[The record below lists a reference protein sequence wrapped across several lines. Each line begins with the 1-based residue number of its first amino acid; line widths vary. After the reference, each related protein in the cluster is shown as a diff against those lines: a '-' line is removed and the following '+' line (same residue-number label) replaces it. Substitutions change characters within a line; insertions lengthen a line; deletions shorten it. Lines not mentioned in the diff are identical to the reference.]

1 MRTHRHLAYRP
12 DIDGLRAVAILA
24 VIVFHAYP
32 RSLPGGFAG
41 VDVFFVISGYLIG
54 GIIFRNLDAGSFSL
68 ADFYARRAKRIFPA
82 LITVLLGGLAFGW
95 FALLA
100 DEYRALGKHVA
111 AGAGFVSNLVL
122 WRESGYFD
130 TAAEFKPLLHLW
142 SLGIE
147 EQFYLLYPVLMAL
160 IWRLRAN
167 PAHAL
172 LALAA
177 LSFGGNLYLVHSDT
191 ASAFFLPFTR
201 FWELLSGSTLAYVHF
216 RRATA
221 KPSTSL
227 RHELQAAAGI
237 LLIAAAILVLD
248 KDKDFPGAWALLP
261 TLGALLLIGAGQ
273 GTWINRRLL
282 ASRPMVFIGV
292 ISYPLYLWHWLL
304 LSFGLILRS
313 GEPLHHRAALLIAAA
328 FALAWLTFRYVERP
342 LRFGAFGLQRLKQAS
357 LWLMLAATGGLGLT
371 VFRADGLP
379 ERPALAGVRLKI
391 DRDLPRLAAEGYRGN
406 GIAKALF
413 QGEFK
418 PGDDFF
424 QLGDLPKDQPL
435 TAVIGDSH
443 GNMLYQ
449 GLATAAAR
457 PETVINLGRG
467 SCLPFV
473 GLDTVKKSGKSAGCQ
488 PFVGN
493 VVDFIAQTPEITTVV
508 IAAFYKQYL
517 DGGVTLQ
524 STQGGGAASGS
535 APLTASSSAPLAASA
550 AGLFRTGLSDTLERL
565 VRANKRVVLSLDN
578 PDMDRTVMTACYSL
592 LRPLLPRSPDTGCQM
607 PRAGHE
613 RDQALARGLIE
624 EAAAR
629 FPDNVRVFDPA
640 TVLCD
645 AQYCYAYHKDDL
657 IYQFDGNHL
666 TVKGAVLVAE
676 RLFARPDGVRTFAH
690 AP

>member
-1 MRTHRHLAYRP
+1 MRAHRHLAYRP

-24 VIVFHAYP
+24 VIVFHTYP

-54 GIIFRNLDAGSFSL
+54 GIIFRNLSAGSFSL
-68 ADFYARRAKRIFPA
+68 ADFYARRARRIFPA
-82 LITVLLGGLAFGW
+82 LITVLLSGLAFGW

-147 EQFYLLYPVLMAL
+147 EQFYLLYPLLMAL

-167 PAHAL
+167 PARSL
-172 LALAA
+172 FALAA
-177 LSFGGNLYLVHSDT
+177 LSFGGNLYLVHSD
-191 ASAFFLPFTR
+191 AVSAFFLPFTR
-201 FWELLSGSTLAYVHF
+201 FWELLGGSALAYVHF
-216 RRATA
+216 QRATA
-221 KPSTSL
+221 KPSTSA
-227 RHELQAAAGI
+227 RHELQAGAGM

-273 GTWINRRLL
+273 GAWINRRLL

-328 FALAWLTFRYVERP
+328 FLLAWLTFRYIERP
-342 LRFGAFGLQRLKQAS
+342 LRFGAFELQRFKLAS
-357 LWLMLAATGGLGLT
+357 LWLMLACAGLLGFA
-371 VFRADGLP
+371 VFRLDGLP
-379 ERPALAGVRLKI
+379 ERPALADVRLKI
-391 DRDLPRLAAEGYRGN
+391 DRDPPRLAAEGYRGN

-457 PETVINLGRG
+457 PETVVNLGRG

-473 GLDTVKKSGKSAGCQ
+473 GLDTIKKNGKSAGCQ

-493 VVDFIAQTPEITTVV
+493 AIDFIAQTPDIATVV
-508 IAAFYKQYL
+508 VAAFYKQYL
-517 DGGVTLQ
+517 DGGVMLR

-535 APLTASSSAPLAASA
+535 APLTASA
-550 AGLFRTGLSDTLERL
+550 AGLFRAGLSDTLERL

-578 PDMDRTVMTACYSL
+578 PDMDRAVMTACYSL

-629 FPDNVRVFDPA
+629 FPGSVRVFDPA
-640 TVLCD
+640 AVLCD

>member
-1 MRTHRHLAYRP
+1 MRSPAPAEPDMRAHRHLAYRP
-12 DIDGLRAVAILA
+12 DIDGLRAIAILA

-82 LITVLLGGLAFGW
+82 LITVLLGSLAFGW

-100 DEYRALGKHVA
+100 DEYRALGKHAA

-177 LSFGGNLYLVHSDT
+177 LSFGGNLYLVHGD
-191 ASAFFLPFTR
+191 AVSAFFLPFTR
-201 FWELLSGSTLAYVHF
+201 FWELLGGSALAYVHF

-221 KPSTSL
+221 KPSMGL
-227 RHELQAAAGI
+227 RHELQAGAGMI
-237 LLIAAAILVLD
+237 LIAAALLVLD

-261 TLGALLLIGAGQ
+261 TLGALLLISAGQ

-313 GEPLHHRAALLIAAA
+313 GEPLHHRAALLVAVA
-328 FALAWLTFRYVERP
+328 FLLAWLTFRYVERP
-342 LRFGAFGLQRLKQAS
+342 LRFGTFKLQRLKLAS
-357 LWLMLAATGGLGLT
+357 LWLMLAATGGLGLA
-371 VFRADGLP
+371 VFLADGLP
-379 ERPALAGVRLKI
+379 ERAALAGVRLKI
-391 DRDLPRLAAEGYRGN
+391 DRGLPHLAAEGYRGN

-413 QGEFK
+413 QGGFK

-473 GLDTVKKSGKSAGCQ
+473 GLETVKKNGKSAGCQ

-493 VVDFIAQTPEITTVV
+493 VIDFVAQTPEITTVV

-517 DGGVTLQ
+517 DGGVALR
-524 STQGGGAASGS
+524 STQAGNS
-535 APLTASSSAPLAASA
+535 TSA
-550 AGLFRTGLSDTLERL
+550 AELFRTGLSDTLERL
-565 VRANKRVVLSLDN
+565 VRANKHVILSLDN

-592 LRPLLPRSPDTGCQM
+592 LRPLLPRRADTGCQM

-613 RDQALARGLIE
+613 HDQALARGLIE

-640 TVLCD
+640 AVLCD

-676 RLFARPDGVRTFAH
+676 QLVARPGTVRTFAH

>member
-1 MRTHRHLAYRP
+1 MHTHRHLAYRP
-12 DIDGLRAVAILA
+12 DIDGLRAIAILA

-32 RSLPGGFAG
+32 RSLPGGFVG

-68 ADFYARRAKRIFPA
+68 TDFYARRARRIFPA

-100 DEYRALGKHVA
+100 DEYQALGKHVA

-147 EQFYLLYPVLMAL
+147 EQFYLVYPLLMAL
-160 IWRLRAN
+160 LWRLRAN
-167 PAHAL
+167 PAYTL
-172 LALAA
+172 LTLAVV
-177 LSFGGNLYLVHSDT
+177 SFGGNLYLVHSDA

-201 FWELLSGSTLAYVHF
+201 FWELLGGSTLAYVHF

-221 KPSTSL
+221 KPLTST
-227 RHELQAAAGI
+227 RHQLQAVAGM
-237 LLIAAAILVLD
+237 LLLAAAVFVLD

-273 GTWINRRLL
+273 GTWVNRRLL

-313 GEPLHHRAALLIAAA
+313 GEPLHHRAAVLVAAA
-328 FALAWLTFRYVERP
+328 LLLAWLTFRYVERP
-342 LRFGAFGLQRLKQAS
+342 LRFGAPELQRVKLLALWS
-357 LWLMLAATGGLGLT
+357 LLACAGLLGLT
-371 VFRADGLP
+371 VYRADGLP
-379 ERPALAGVRLKI
+379 ERPALADVRLKI
-391 DRDLPRLAAEGYRGN
+391 DRDPPRLAADGYRSN
-406 GIAKALF
+406 GIAKELF
-413 QGEFK
+413 QGKFR
-418 PGDDFF
+418 PGEDFF

-449 GLATAAAR
+449 GLATATAR

-473 GLDTVKKSGKSAGCQ
+473 GVDTIRKNGRSASCQ

-493 VVDFIAQTPEITTVV
+493 AIDFIARTPEITTVI
-508 IAAFYKQYL
+508 IAAYYKQYL
-517 DGGVTLQ
+517 DGGMTLRR
-524 STQGGGAASGS
+524 TQTGESPG
-535 APLTASSSAPLAASA
+535 A
-550 AGLFRTGLSDTLERL
+550 AGLFRIGLSDTLERL
-565 VRANKRVVLSLDN
+565 LRANKFVILSLDN

-592 LRPLLPRSPDTGCQM
+592 LRPLLPRSPDSGCQI
-607 PRAGHE
+607 PRSVHE

-629 FPDNVRVFDPA
+629 FPDKVRLFDPA

-645 AQYCYAYHKDDL
+645 AQYCYAYHKADL
-657 IYQFDGNHL
+657 IYRFDGNHL
-666 TVKGAVLVAE
+666 TVKGAVRVAE
-676 RLFARPDGVRTFAH
+676 RLLAHPDGIRTFAR